1 MAGTTVKVVWD
12 YAGPITGTQTV
23 TSTVGQ
29 SKTFEGAQAVET
41 VATTTGTNTVAGI
54 TTTLDT
60 VVKAYTRKTGSAEI
74 TYYGALTTSTQ
85 LVAGFSIPME
95 TKTVWSP
102 PWVDHRYSLGV
113 GEQLTQTYSGS
124 TTITSGGL
132 LGSPGTVTTTPTPV
146 SNVVKFVGIE
156 SVTVP
161 AGTYN
166 ACKFQDWAVAT
177 PTEVTTTW
185 IVVGKGMLVKTM
197 AVTKSGTQTISATS
211 LTLNGQ
217 KL

>member
-1 MAGTTVKVVWD
+1 VAGTTVKVVWD

-23 TSTVGQ
+23 TSTVGSQ
-29 SKTFEGAQAVET
+29 KTFEGQQAVET
-41 VATTTGTNTVAGI
+41 VATTTGTNTVAGV
-54 TTTLDT
+54 TTSIDT
-60 VVKAYTRKTGSAEI
+60 VVKAYTRKTGAAEI
-74 TYYGALTTSTQ
+74 TYYGALVTASQ
-85 LVAGFSIPME
+85 QVLGFSIPME
-95 TKTVWSP
+95 TKTVWTP
-102 PWVDHRYSLGV
+102 PWVDHRYTLGV

-124 TTITSGGL
+124 TTITTGGV
-132 LGSPGTVTTTPTPV
+132 LGSPSTVTTQPTPV

-185 IVVGKGMLVKTM
+185 LIVGKGMLVKTL
-197 AVTKSGTQTISATS
+197 AVTKTGTQTISATS